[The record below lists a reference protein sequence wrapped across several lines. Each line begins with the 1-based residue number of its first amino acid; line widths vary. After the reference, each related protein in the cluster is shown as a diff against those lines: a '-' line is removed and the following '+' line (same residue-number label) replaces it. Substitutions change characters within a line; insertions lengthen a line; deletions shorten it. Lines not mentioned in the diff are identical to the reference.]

1 MNPLIVSIVAV
12 LLALVVVAVLVRRH
26 IPDSGLGTWLR
37 DSFGA
42 VKARQEIASM
52 REESARLA
60 EPEADTGD
68 MRVSDILDMAEPG
81 DAYHRPL
88 DLREVVAGR
97 SKR

>member
-1 MNPLIVSIVAV
+1 MNPLIASVVAV
-12 LLALVVVAVLVRRH
+12 LLALVVVVVLVRRQ
-26 IPDSGLGTWLR
+26 IPESGLGSWLR

-42 VKARQEIASM
+42 VKARDEIAAM

-60 EPEADTGD
+60 EPDAETGD
-68 MRVSDILDMAEPG
+68 LRVSDILDMAEPG
-81 DAYHRPL
+81 NAYHRPV